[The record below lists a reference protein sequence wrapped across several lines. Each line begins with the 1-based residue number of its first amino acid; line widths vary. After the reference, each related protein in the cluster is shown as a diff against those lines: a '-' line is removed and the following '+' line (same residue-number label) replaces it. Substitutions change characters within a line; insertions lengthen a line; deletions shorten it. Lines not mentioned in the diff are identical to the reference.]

1 MTQEDLM
8 NGAMLYQ
15 QKWKLQKAIADAK
28 SLKALKAIDIKFT
41 MADFSKKEEN

>member
-15 QKWKLQKAIADAK
+15 QKWKLQAKIESAK
-28 SLKALKAIDIKFT
+28 SLKALKAVEIKFT
-41 MADFSKKEEN
+41 MADFSKEEN

>member
-15 QKWKLQKAIADAK
+15 QKWQMQAKIERAK
-28 SLKALKAIDIKFT
+28 SLKAFKAIEIVFR
-41 MADFSKKEEN
+41 MADFAHD

>member
-15 QKWKLQKAIADAK
+15 QKWQMQAKIESAK
-28 SLKALKAIDIKFT
+28 SLKALKAIEIVFK
-41 MADFSKKEEN
+41 MADFAHD